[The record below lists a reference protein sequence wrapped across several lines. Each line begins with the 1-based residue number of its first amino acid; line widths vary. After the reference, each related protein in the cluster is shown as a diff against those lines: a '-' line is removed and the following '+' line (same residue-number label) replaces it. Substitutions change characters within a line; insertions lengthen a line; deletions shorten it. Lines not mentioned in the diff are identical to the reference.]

1 MDLVEIT
8 RHVKMLKTLILH
20 ARYVAARQANAEMLK
35 LYFVIGAYVSEH
47 SRKGKWGT
55 GVIEAIS
62 EQLSRELPGLRG
74 FSARNMRDMRH
85 FCEEWTGVCNL
96 AAAGRQ
102 IEIGDGCRLPVNGS
116 RNLAAAGC
124 QIGKWQT

>member
-8 RHVKMLKTLILH
+8 RHVKTLKTLILH

-74 FSARNMRDMRH
+74 FSARNMRGMRR
-85 FCEEWTGVCNL
+85 FCEEWTESAIWRPL
-96 AAAGRQ
+96 AA
-102 IEIGDGCRLPVNGS
+102 
-116 RNLAAAGC
+116 NLENAPNVILQPMVAKFKSAA
-124 QIGKWQT
+124 